1 MSADE
6 HAESRM
12 EVALQEASNERRL
25 ALIRGLSDLD
35 LVRAY
40 VLLSDH
46 SQVTNVGALPVL
58 LAQIRHRDLPI
69 GRFH

>member
-1 MSADE
+1 MSMND
-6 HAESRM
+6 HAESPM
-12 EVALQEASNERRL
+12 EVALQEASDERRL
-25 ALIRGLSDLD
+25 AVIRALSDLD
-35 LVRAY
+35 LLRAY

-46 SQVTNVGALPVL
+46 SQVTNVAALPLL